1 MQNKNGILSQLGL
14 SGLIHVWGL
23 PASGKTLFAVNVAA
37 NASRTGRIE
46 WFNCDGKRSF
56 VQTLMQV
63 VRQKQG
69 IPSNVMVSFL
79 EDRESMLQ
87 TILAL
92 SKSLDDDV
100 TLVVID
106 PLTRVLDMA
115 RTDPV
120 LWGREL
126 VEDVLP
132 VLASLVL
139 TRSIDVLI
147 ISESRTLLDR
157 GTIAVHH
164 STIKRWSDFDVLV
177 QRGIMSGR
185 SELIID
191 NDTPTPRVLGDLVLL
206 KSTGPDVLVR
216 DSTDYFQEV

>member
-1 MQNKNGILSQLGL
+1 MTDSNGILSQLGL

-23 PASGKTLFAVNVAA
+23 PASGKTLFAVNAA
-37 NASRTGRIE
+37 ATASRTGRVE

-56 VQTLMQV
+56 VHSLMQV
-63 VRQKQG
+63 VKQKQG
-69 IPSNVMVSFL
+69 DPSNVMVSFL
-79 EDRESMLQ
+79 TDREDMLQ
-87 TILAL
+87 TILDL
-92 SKSLDDDV
+92 PKSLDDDV

-115 RTDPV
+115 RTDPI

-139 TRSIDVLI
+139 NHSTDVLI
-147 ISESRTLLDR
+147 ISESRTLIDR

-164 STIKRWSDFDVLV
+164 STIRRWSDFDVLV
-177 QRGIMSGR
+177 QRGILSGR
-185 SELIID
+185 SELIIG
-191 NDTPTPRVLGDLVLL
+191 NDTPTPSVLGDLVLL
-206 KSTGPDVLVR
+206 KSTGPDVIVHG
-216 DSTDYFQEV
+216 STDYFQEV